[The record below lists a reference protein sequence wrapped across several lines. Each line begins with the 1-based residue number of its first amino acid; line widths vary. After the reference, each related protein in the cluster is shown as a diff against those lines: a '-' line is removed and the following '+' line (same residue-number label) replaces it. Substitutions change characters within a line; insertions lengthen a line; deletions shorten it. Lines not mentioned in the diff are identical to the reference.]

1 MNPKLEIKDIRKG
14 NKILSLN
21 DEVCVVFHLDS
32 EENNDCVRD
41 RINYVGIDNYKPMP
55 ITNQN
60 LIESG
65 FVQDLIESGFV
76 QDNILFFKKNNP
88 RFKIIL
94 DGNGICSIYYNN
106 IFLYATKQFHKLQ
119 NIYRDLFY
127 EEFISH

>member
-65 FVQDLIESGFV
+65 FVQD
-76 QDNILFFKKNNP
+76 NILFFKKNNP

-94 DGNGICSIYYNN
+94 DGNGICSIYYKDV
-106 IFLYATKQFHKLQ
+106 FLCATKQFHKLQ